1 MIQFIY
7 IHDKSLIS
15 VSIRYIITNVCS
27 RITIN
32 IQVTHKGAAVNAQQI
47 ISDHLPLLMI
57 AAVCVGLDKGG
68 LKPLTIVAIYLL
80 TTSIGARMTLAVVA
94 PIMFAGEIFPAYYY
108 RSFADTG
115 LIKKIMPWIL
125 LGIFIGSC
133 IGASIDEELFTLLI
147 GIILLTMAF
156 IILIRE
162 LHLLPMTSHA
172 HPIFTAGLG
181 VSAGFSTVIGNAAGG
196 ITSIYFLLNKSE
208 KKTFVGSSA
217 LLYMIINAVKLMIY
231 IFYWHIITSDTLIL
245 SLTLLPFIGA
255 GIALATV
262 IILKVPDRVYKGV
275 ILLSIIYSGGSLLIQ
290 HL

>member
-1 MIQFIY
+1 M
-7 IHDKSLIS
+7 
-15 VSIRYIITNVCS
+15 
-27 RITIN
+27 
-32 IQVTHKGAAVNAQQI
+32 NAQQV
-47 ISDHLPLLMI
+47 ISDHLPLLMV
-57 AAVCVGLDKGG
+57 AALCIGLDKGG

-80 TTSIGARMTLAVVA
+80 TTGIGARMTIAAVA
-94 PIMFAGEIFPAYYY
+94 PIMFSGEIFPAYYY
-108 RSFADTG
+108 RSSADIS

-125 LGIFIGSC
+125 LGILIGSC

-147 GIILLTMAF
+147 GMILLAMAF
-156 IILIRE
+156 IILIGE
-162 LHLLPMTSHA
+162 LHLLPSAIHA
-172 HPIFTAGLG
+172 HPILTAGLG
-181 VSAGFSTVIGNAAGG
+181 VSAGFSTVIGNVAGG
-196 ITSIYFLLNKSE
+196 ITSIYFLLNKCE
-208 KKTFVGSSA
+208 KRTFVGSSA

-231 IFYWHIITSDTLIL
+231 IFYWHIITGDTLII

>member
-1 MIQFIY
+1 
-7 IHDKSLIS
+7 
-15 VSIRYIITNVCS
+15 
-27 RITIN
+27 
-32 IQVTHKGAAVNAQQI
+32 
-47 ISDHLPLLMI
+47 MI

-80 TTSIGARMTLAVVA
+80 TTSIGARTTLAVVA

-108 RSFADTG
+108 RSFADTS
-115 LIKKIMPWIL
+115 LVKRIMPWIL

-162 LHLLPMTSHA
+162 LHLLPTTSHA

-231 IFYWHIITSDTLIL
+231 IFYWHIITGDTLIL

>member
-15 VSIRYIITNVCS
+15 VRIRYIITNVCS

-208 KKTFVGSSA
+208 KKTFVG
-217 LLYMIINAVKLMIY
+217 
-231 IFYWHIITSDTLIL
+231 L
-245 SLTLLPFIGA
+245 S
-255 GIALATV
+255 
-262 IILKVPDRVYKGV
+262 
-275 ILLSIIYSGGSLLIQ
+275 
-290 HL
+290 